1 MKANIP
7 EQRLSDIEK
16 EIFLGVYY
24 GITGCTVHDAVDNYT
39 MEEWVDYLFKEL
51 YGKDFMKEKILLKI
65 LVKNGV
71 LDE

>member
-39 MEEWVDYLFKEL
+39 MEEWV
-51 YGKDFMKEKILLKI
+51 
-65 LVKNGV
+65 